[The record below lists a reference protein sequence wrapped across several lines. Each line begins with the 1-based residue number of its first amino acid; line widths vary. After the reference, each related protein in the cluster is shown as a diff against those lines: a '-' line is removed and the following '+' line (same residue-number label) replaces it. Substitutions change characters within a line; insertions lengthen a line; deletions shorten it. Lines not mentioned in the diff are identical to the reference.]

1 MVIFLQVCIK
11 LPQGTR
17 MTSETKPFVQLVGDD
32 AHQKEVE
39 TKCYASEI
47 TQLYNINKKN
57 GVCIR
62 VIRIN

>member
-1 MVIFLQVCIK
+1 MAIDDKNDEVPILIMVIFLQLCIK
-11 LPQGTR
+11 LPEGTW

-47 TQLYNINKKN
+47 TQL
-57 GVCIR
+57 
-62 VIRIN
+62 